1 MKYLLAPIAALIA
14 GCAVMQPHP
23 KKKAEP
29 LGCRPSG
36 ADILLSGEVA
46 KRDMLLCF
54 NPDGTV
60 EWKLGQQKPL
70 YVSPKDRAFLEN
82 GEESVKKMK
91 AEAAKKK

>member
-60 EWKLGQQKPL
+60 EWKLGQQKPVEPAL
-70 YVSPKDRAFLEN
+70 TSDTVKVKAKPVTPK
-82 GEESVKKMK
+82 K
-91 AEAAKKK
+91 